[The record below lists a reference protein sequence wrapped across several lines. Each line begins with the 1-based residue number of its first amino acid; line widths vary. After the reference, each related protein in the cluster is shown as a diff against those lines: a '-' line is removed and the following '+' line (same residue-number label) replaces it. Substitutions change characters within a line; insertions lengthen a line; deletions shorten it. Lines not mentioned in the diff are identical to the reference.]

1 MHNKNPDIKIQR
13 KNPKLFVISGPSG
26 VGKDTILNQMKKIY
40 PSNHYVV
47 TVTTR
52 KKRVNEIDGKDYF
65 FVTNKKFQDMIDS
78 NEFLEWATVYNN
90 NYGVP
95 KNQVFLA
102 LSENKNVIIK
112 ADIQGAKTIKN
123 TLDGTTTIFIN
134 PPDISKLADH
144 LSSRMSESKESFRLR
159 METSLLEI
167 ESQNEFDHVVNNPE
181 GKIDQTLE
189 KINAIIS
196 NR

>member
-1 MHNKNPDIKIQR
+1 MHNKTPDIKIQM
-13 KNPKLFVISGPSG
+13 KNSRLFVISGPSG

-52 KKRVNEIDGKDYF
+52 KKRINEIDGKDYF
-65 FVTNKKFQDMIDS
+65 FVTNEKFQDMIDS
-78 NEFLEWATVYNN
+78 NEFLESATVYNN

-102 LSENKNVIIK
+102 LSQNKNVIIK

-123 TLDGTTTIFIN
+123 TIDGTTTIFIN

>member
-13 KNPKLFVISGPSG
+13 KNSKLFVISGPSG
-26 VGKDTILNQMKKIY
+26 VGKDTILNHMKKIY

-52 KKRVNEIDGKDYF
+52 KKRITEIDGKDYF

-123 TLDGTTTIFIN
+123 TIDGTTTIFIN

-144 LSSRMSESKESFRLR
+144 LGSRMSESKESFTLR
-159 METSLLEI
+159 METALQEI
-167 ESQNEFDHVVNNPE
+167 QSRNEFDYVVNNLE
-181 GKIDQTLE
+181 GKLDQTLE
-189 KINAIIS
+189 KINDIIA
-196 NR
+196 NH

>member
-1 MHNKNPDIKIQR
+1 MHNKTPDIKIQM
-13 KNPKLFVISGPSG
+13 KNSRLFVISGPSG

-123 TLDGTTTIFIN
+123 TIDGTTTIFIN

>member
-1 MHNKNPDIKIQR
+1 MHNKTPDIKIQM
-13 KNPKLFVISGPSG
+13 KNSRLFVISGPSG

>member
-13 KNPKLFVISGPSG
+13 KNSKLFVISGPSG

-102 LSENKNVIIK
+102 LSQNKNVIIK

-123 TLDGTTTIFIN
+123 TIDGTTTIFIN

>member
-13 KNPKLFVISGPSG
+13 KNSKLFVISGPSG
-26 VGKDTILNQMKKIY
+26 VGKDTILNQMKKTY

-52 KKRVNEIDGKDYF
+52 RKRINEIDGKDYF

-123 TLDGTTTIFIN
+123 TIDDTTTIFIN

>member
-1 MHNKNPDIKIQR
+1 MHNKNPNIKIQR

-123 TLDGTTTIFIN
+123 TIDGTTTIFIN

>member
-13 KNPKLFVISGPSG
+13 KNSKLFVISGPSG

-52 KKRVNEIDGKDYF
+52 KKRINEIDGKDYF

-102 LSENKNVIIK
+102 LSQNKNVIIK

-123 TLDGTTTIFIN
+123 IINDATTIFIN
-134 PPDISKLADH
+134 PPDISNLAPH
-144 LSSRMSESKESFRLR
+144 LSSRMSESKDSFRLR
-159 METSLLEI
+159 METALLDI

>member
-13 KNPKLFVISGPSG
+13 KNSKLFVISGPSG

-65 FVTNKKFQDMIDS
+65 FVTNKEFQDMIDS

-123 TLDGTTTIFIN
+123 TIDGTTTIFIN

-167 ESQNEFDHVVNNPE
+167 ASQNEFDHVVNNPE
-181 GKIDQTLE
+181 GKIDQTLK

>member
-1 MHNKNPDIKIQR
+1 MHNKTPDIKIQM
-13 KNPKLFVISGPSG
+13 KNSRLFVISGPSG

-52 KKRVNEIDGKDYF
+52 KKRINEIDGKDYF
-65 FVTNKKFQDMIDS
+65 FVTNEKFQDMIDS
-78 NEFLEWATVYNN
+78 NEFLESATVYNN

-102 LSENKNVIIK
+102 LSQNKNVIIK

-123 TLDGTTTIFIN
+123 IINDATTIFIN
-134 PPDISKLADH
+134 PPDISKLATH

-159 METSLLEI
+159 METALLEI

>member
-13 KNPKLFVISGPSG
+13 KNSKLFVISGPSG

-123 TLDGTTTIFIN
+123 TIDDTTTIFIN

>member
-13 KNPKLFVISGPSG
+13 KNSKLFVISGPSG

-123 TLDGTTTIFIN
+123 IINDATTIFIN

>member
-1 MHNKNPDIKIQR
+1 MKIQR
-13 KNPKLFVISGPSG
+13 KNSKLFVISGPSG
-26 VGKDTILNQMKKIY
+26 VGKDTILNHMKKIY

-52 KKRVNEIDGKDYF
+52 KKRITEIDGKDYF

-78 NEFLEWATVYNN
+78 NEFLEWATVYTN

-123 TLDGTTTIFIN
+123 TIDGTTTIFIN

>member
-1 MHNKNPDIKIQR
+1 MHNKTPDIKIQM
-13 KNPKLFVISGPSG
+13 KNSRLFVISGPSG

-52 KKRVNEIDGKDYF
+52 KKRINEIDGKDYF
-65 FVTNKKFQDMIDS
+65 FVTNEKFQDMIDS
-78 NEFLEWATVYNN
+78 NEFLESATVYNN

-102 LSENKNVIIK
+102 LSQNKNVIIK

-123 TLDGTTTIFIN
+123 TIDYTTTIFIN

-144 LSSRMSESKESFRLR
+144 LSSRMSESKE
-159 METSLLEI
+159 
-167 ESQNEFDHVVNNPE
+167 
-181 GKIDQTLE
+181 
-189 KINAIIS
+189 
-196 NR
+196 

>member
-13 KNPKLFVISGPSG
+13 KNSKLFVISGPSG

-123 TLDGTTTIFIN
+123 TIDGTTTIFIN

-167 ESQNEFDHVVNNPE
+167 ESQNEFDHVVNDPE

-189 KINAIIS
+189 NINAIIS

>member
-13 KNPKLFVISGPSG
+13 KNSKLFVISGPSG
-26 VGKDTILNQMKKIY
+26 VGKDTILNHMKKIY

-52 KKRVNEIDGKDYF
+52 KKRITEIDGKDYF

-102 LSENKNVIIK
+102 LSQNKNVIIK

-123 TLDGTTTIFIN
+123 TIDGTTTIFIN

-144 LSSRMSESKESFRLR
+144 LGSRMSESKESFRLR

>member
-13 KNPKLFVISGPSG
+13 KNSKLFVISGPSG

-52 KKRVNEIDGKDYF
+52 KKRINEIDGKDYF

-102 LSENKNVIIK
+102 LSQNKNVIIK

-123 TLDGTTTIFIN
+123 TIDDTTTIFIN
-134 PPDISKLADH
+134 PPDISKLATH

-159 METSLLEI
+159 METALLEI

>member
-1 MHNKNPDIKIQR
+1 MHNKTPDIKIQM
-13 KNPKLFVISGPSG
+13 KNSRLFVISGPSG
-26 VGKDTILNQMKKIY
+26 VGKDTILNQMKKTY

-52 KKRVNEIDGKDYF
+52 RKRINEIDGKDYF

-102 LSENKNVIIK
+102 LSQNKNVIIK

-123 TLDGTTTIFIN
+123 TIDGTTTIFIN

>member
-13 KNPKLFVISGPSG
+13 KNSKLFVISGPSG
-26 VGKDTILNQMKKIY
+26 VGKDTILNHMKKIY

-52 KKRVNEIDGKDYF
+52 KKRITEIDGKDYF

-123 TLDGTTTIFIN
+123 TIDGTTTIFIN

>member
-123 TLDGTTTIFIN
+123 TIDGTTTIFIN

>member
-13 KNPKLFVISGPSG
+13 KNSKLFVISGPSG
-26 VGKDTILNQMKKIY
+26 VGKDTILNHMKKIY

-52 KKRVNEIDGKDYF
+52 KKRITEIDGKDYF

-102 LSENKNVIIK
+102 LSEYKNVIIK

-123 TLDGTTTIFIN
+123 TIDDTTTIFIN

-196 NR
+196 NQ

>member
-13 KNPKLFVISGPSG
+13 KNSKLFVISGPSG
-26 VGKDTILNQMKKIY
+26 VGKDTILNHMKKIY

-52 KKRVNEIDGKDYF
+52 KKRITEIDGKDYF

-102 LSENKNVIIK
+102 LSQNKNVIIK

-123 TLDGTTTIFIN
+123 IINDATTIFIN
-134 PPDISKLADH
+134 PPDISKLATH

>member
-1 MHNKNPDIKIQR
+1 MHNKTPDIKIQM
-13 KNPKLFVISGPSG
+13 KNSRLFVISGPSG

-52 KKRVNEIDGKDYF
+52 KKRINEIDGKDYF

-102 LSENKNVIIK
+102 LSQNKNVIIK

-123 TLDGTTTIFIN
+123 IINDATTIFIN
-134 PPDISKLADH
+134 PPDISKLATH

-159 METSLLEI
+159 METALLEI

>member
-13 KNPKLFVISGPSG
+13 KNSKLFVISGPSG

-123 TLDGTTTIFIN
+123 TIDGTTTIFIN

-167 ESQNEFDHVVNNPE
+167 ESHNEFDHVVNNPE